1 MSIDIEHLSTEA
13 LIELNKKIVSRI
25 KELRAQ
31 EQFKAAAQFRMGDV
45 VSFPNNDKVKTTG
58 FIISIRKSTIS
69 VLTENNERWNVSA
82 TLLTPEEKP
91 SKKILTL
98 LNEILPPTLQNKGV
112 SSHGQSI
119 K

>member
-1 MSIDIEHLSTEA
+1 MSIDIEHLSIETF
-13 LIELNKKIVSRI
+13 IELDKKIVSRI

-31 EQFKAAAQFRMGDV
+31 EQFKAAAQFRIGDV

-69 VLTENNERWNVSA
+69 ILTENNERWNVSA

-91 SKKILTL
+91 PKRLITL
-98 LNEILPPTLQNKGV
+98 LNEILPPILQLQGN
-112 SSHGQSI
+112 I
-119 K
+119 